1 VSGKRSL
8 AVEDIRAGYG
18 KKQVVF
24 GVSLSLE
31 PGQIVAILG
40 HNGAGKTTT
49 LKTIAGLLPAQSGVI
64 RLDGV
69 DITRNSCAQRVRH
82 GIVYLPQERSV
93 FAQLSVHDN
102 LLLGGTPNPDRAE
115 RQKRLDYVL
124 ELFPILGERRSQMAG
139 TLSGGEQRMVAFGIA
154 LMASARV
161 LLLDEYSLGLA
172 PSLCQ
177 ALAGTIKLLVERD
190 GMSVLLVEQNV
201 PLALSLAERVSV
213 MRMGRIVVE
222 ETTQQLGEREHLW
235 ELF

>member
-1 VSGKRSL
+1 VSEKRSL
-8 AVEDIRAGYG
+8 VVKDIRAGYG

-31 PGQIVAILG
+31 PGHIVAMLG

-64 RLDGV
+64 ELDGV
-69 DITRNSCAQRVRH
+69 DITKRSCSDRVRQ

-93 FAQLSVHDN
+93 FGQLSVHDN
-102 LLLGGTPNPDRAE
+102 LLLGGTPNPDRAA

-124 ELFPILGERRSQMAG
+124 ELFPILGKRKGQMAG
-139 TLSGGEQRMVAFGIA
+139 TLSGGEQRMVSFGIA

-201 PLALSLAERVSV
+201 PLALGLAERVSV

-222 ETTQQLGEREHLW
+222 ETTQQLGERQNLW